1 MPPAPRTLNIGILA
15 HVDAG
20 KTSLTERLLFDTGT
34 IRRLGSVDDGSTQT
48 DTGAIERQRGITV
61 HSAVAAFRVGDTQV
75 NLIDTPGHSDFV
87 AEVERALGVLDAAV
101 LVLSAVEGVQA
112 QTRVLMRTLREA
124 RLPTLVF
131 ANKIDRAGARTD
143 ALIAEIR
150 RKLTPHAASMTHVR
164 DAGTRAATTEPRTF
178 TDPRFRSALGELL
191 AEHDDTLLARV
202 VDGPEPTP
210 ADLSGALADQT
221 AKALVHPVYFGSAI
235 GGQGVD
241 ALIAAIVA
249 MAPEPA
255 QNPAPDPAAPPRGTV
270 FAVERDP
277 SSGHKTAYLRL
288 FEGEV
293 TNRQWLTFAS
303 PGTRTTHTGRLTALD
318 VVGAG
323 TDDSR
328 TSLAPGNIG
337 KLRGLPDIRVG
348 DHLGRP
354 PARTPRF
361 AAPTLQSVVRPR
373 EPGTT
378 QAARLHRALTDLAEQ
393 DPLIRARTEPGGAIS
408 VLLYGEVQK
417 EVIAATLADA
427 YGIAAVFEPSRTVCT
442 ERLTGTGEAVVGMD
456 RGPAP
461 TGHWATVGLRVTPA
475 PYGSGTAFRYETE
488 LGALPRAFH
497 QAIEETVHEALR
509 AGCGPHGWAVTD
521 CAVTLVRSGFNSI
534 FSTAGDFRALTRI
547 VLGRA
552 VREAGTTV
560 HEPYRAF
567 ELEVPPDTLATVAA
581 RLTAMGA
588 LIEESRAAGE
598 AWLLRGT
605 VAARLVA
612 AIEQRLPGLTH
623 GEGVWWSRPADERP
637 VTVRE
642 PVDAP
647 ASDTAPGTAPGKP
660 NDGLA

>member
-1 MPPAPRTLNIGILA
+1 MPTAPRILNIGILA

-61 HSAVAAFRVGDTQV
+61 HSAVAAFRVGDTQI
-75 NLIDTPGHSDFV
+75 NLIDTPGHSDFI

-112 QTRVLMRTLREA
+112 QTRVLMRTLRET

-131 ANKIDRAGARTD
+131 VNKIDRAGARTD
-143 ALIAEIR
+143 ALVADIR
-150 RKLTPHAASMTHVR
+150 RRLTPHAALMTHVR
-164 DAGTRAATTEPRTF
+164 DAGTRAAATSPRTF
-178 TDPRFRSALGELL
+178 DDPQFRLAMAELL

-210 ADLSGALADQT
+210 AELSKALADQT

-241 ALIAAIVA
+241 ALIEAIVA

-255 QNPAPDPAAPPRGTV
+255 PNPARDPATPPRGTV

-277 SSGHKTAYLRL
+277 STGRKTAYLRL

-293 TNRQWLTFAS
+293 TNRQYLTFAS
-303 PGTRTTHTGRLTALD
+303 PGTNATHTGRLTTLE

-328 TSLAPGNIG
+328 TPLTPGNIG
-337 KLRGLPDIRVG
+337 KLRGLPGVRVG

-354 PARTPRF
+354 PARAPRF

-373 EPGTT
+373 EPGTAL
-378 QAARLHRALTDLAEQ
+378 AARLHRALTDLAEQ
-393 DPLIRARTEPGGAIS
+393 DPLIRARTEPGGAVS

-427 YGIAAVFEPSRTVCT
+427 YGIEAVFEPSRTVCT
-442 ERLTGTGEAVVGMD
+442 ERPNRTGEAVVEMD

-497 QAIEETVHEALR
+497 QAVEETVHETLR
-509 AGCGPHGWAVTD
+509 AGAGPHGWAVTD
-521 CAVTLVRSGFNSI
+521 CTVTLVRSGFNSI

-547 VLGRA
+547 VLGHA
-552 VREAGTTV
+552 VRDAGTTV
-560 HEPYRAF
+560 HEPYRSF
-567 ELEVPPDTLATVAA
+567 ELEVPPDSIAAVATL
-581 RLTAMGA
+581 LSSMGA
-588 LIEESRAAGE
+588 LIEESSAAGE

-605 VAARLVA
+605 VAARLAA

-623 GEGVWWSRPADERP
+623 GEGVWWSRPADDRP
-637 VTVRE
+637 VSVRE
-642 PVDAP
+642 PVDGTTD
-647 ASDTAPGTAPGKP
+647 DTAPESAPGKP
-660 NDGLA
+660 NDRLA